1 MSTIDTAVTQGN
13 DSSASSFQISTK
25 YGIYILVLLWFAGLL
40 RFMDIQVFAVVLES
54 VRTEFHLSDTQA
66 GMLSGLAF
74 ALFYATLG
82 IPLAFLADRYNRRNI
97 LSIVLTIW
105 SGMTAL
111 CGTTVGYA
119 SLFLARMGVG
129 IGEAGAMPTIN
140 SLLADYFPPNKRG
153 TVFAIFNTSIPAGV
167 FCGFMI
173 GGWVLTHFGWRA
185 TFYSYGIPGV
195 ILAIL
200 IRLTLREPPR
210 GGSENIA
217 ASLESVGFLDTLKF
231 LWQRRS
237 YRHLVMATT
246 IMTVGAYGSG
256 IWIPTF
262 FTRIHGMSIGTVTV
276 WLAWLYGVGGIIGSL
291 MGGRLADHLSA
302 KNNDARWYVR
312 IPGVAALMI
321 MPFSFFVYLWYDPY
335 TALKV
340 HFGTTVLMHMYLGPA
355 YGTVQSLAGAKRRA
369 MAAGINLL
377 VINLL
382 GIGLGP
388 VIVGSANDYLNSIYG
403 DHAIRYS
410 MLGLVVIAYT
420 WSAIHFFLAARNLRE
435 DIVTAREDT

>member
-1 MSTIDTAVTQGN
+1 MSTTDNAVAQGN
-13 DSSASSFQISTK
+13 NTAPSFQITRS
-25 YGIYILVLLWFAGLL
+25 YGIYILVVLWFAGLL

-54 VRTEFHLSDTQA
+54 VRAEFHLSDTRA
-66 GMLSGLAF
+66 GILSGLAF

-105 SGMTAL
+105 SGMTAV
-111 CGTTVGYA
+111 CGTTVGYV

-140 SLLADYFPPNKRG
+140 SLLADYFPPDKRG

-173 GGWVLTHFGWRA
+173 GGWVLEHYGWRA

-210 GGSENIA
+210 GGSEAIA
-217 ASLESVGFLDTLKF
+217 ASLESVGFLDTLKY

-237 YRHLVMATT
+237 YRHLVMAST

-291 MGGRLADHLSA
+291 LGGRLTDHLSN
-302 KNNDARWYVR
+302 KNNDARWYVK
-312 IPGVAALMI
+312 IPAIAALMI
-321 MPFSFFVYLWYDPY
+321 MPFSFFVYLWSDPY

-340 HFGTTVLMHMYLGPA
+340 HIGTTILMHMYLGPA

-388 VIVGSANDYLNSIYG
+388 VIVGTANDYMNSIYG

-420 WSAIHFFLAARNLRE
+420 WAAIHFFLAARHLRE
-435 DIVTAREDT
+435 DIAKAREDG